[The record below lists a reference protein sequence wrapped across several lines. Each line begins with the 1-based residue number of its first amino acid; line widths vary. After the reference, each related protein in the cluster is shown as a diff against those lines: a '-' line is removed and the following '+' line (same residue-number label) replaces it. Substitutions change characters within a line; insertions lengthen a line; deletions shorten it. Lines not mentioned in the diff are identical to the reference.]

1 MYTCNACE
9 KPAKKISLISH
20 DEKIYF
26 GDIKWFEGV
35 LSVSKDYFE
44 NRDDK
49 IIFGCNEKHLH
60 KCIVRY
66 LMIEKLKEEIK

>member
-9 KPAKKISLISH
+9 KPAQKISLISH

-35 LSVSKDYFE
+35 LSYFE

-49 IIFGCNEKHLH
+49 IIFGCNEKHL
-60 KCIVRY
+60 KKGVVRL
-66 LMIEKLKEEIK
+66 LMIEKLKGGRINE